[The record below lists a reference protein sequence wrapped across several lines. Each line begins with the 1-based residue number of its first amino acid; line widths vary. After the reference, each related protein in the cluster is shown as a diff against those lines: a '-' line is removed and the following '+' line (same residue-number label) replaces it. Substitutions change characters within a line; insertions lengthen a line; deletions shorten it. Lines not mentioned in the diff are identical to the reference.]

1 MSNNGGHV
9 NSLPALFQM
18 FDTPQHSM
26 PSRGPH
32 LIENQGQ
39 SLGSSHNSSS
49 SDSFTPSRVNR
60 DSQPLRP
67 TAVTQQSSS
76 SDMPESPRLNIE
88 TQPLSQQNRVDQHNS
103 HRMVTRSMTGSLK
116 PRAFVSDYFDKRVSM
131 CLCLG
136 MRREFDRTSKS
147 SSYPL
152 ENPKFSDW
160 LFALEEFSWLLQEMH
175 CRRETRYPNISRLT
189 NLVPG
194 SWV

>member
-67 TAVTQQSSS
+67 AAVTQQSSS
-76 SDMPESPRLNIE
+76 SDMPEFPRLNIE

-116 PRAFVSDYFDKRVSM
+116 PRAFVSDYVFPSAFVSAVEPKSVKEALADSLTQKQANDSIAQLYTGLAVCITNEEDQEQRGNTSRRLKRNEVS
-131 CLCLG
+131 LG
-136 MRREFDRTSKS
+136 S
-147 SSYPL
+147 
-152 ENPKFSDW
+152 
-160 LFALEEFSWLLQEMH
+160 
-175 CRRETRYPNISRLT
+175 
-189 NLVPG
+189 
-194 SWV
+194 